1 MLLFIRKKIM
11 QSIFGILII
20 LSCISCQEN
29 KQEESLKKY
38 LNLRKEKILTQ
49 RKKIGENEK
58 EIIKKLKNAIRFDQL
73 MEFVERKSYKSNL
86 KSRKIAD
93 ELFEFKEDIWSE
105 SPKAKVKIVLKYLV
119 NNDTIRLGHIQ
130 YIKLNNQILSEN
142 LTYRIDNRFIN
153 ELIVKH
159 NKAFSSQKNT
169 NDLVNYVIES
179 GEVQIAS
186 GYGGA
191 YYGEKET
198 EMYCGFKDGNFDFI
212 DVLLRSIIPE
222 EQTVGVIG
230 YNKLKSLQIE
240 NNKEHDKLVTKILAV
255 NPEINVRY
263 TCTDKIVPIKEYL
276 SLLDWDEIPNIGL
289 NCTDGK
295 LN

>member
-1 MLLFIRKKIM
+1 M
-11 QSIFGILII
+11 QSFFGVLIVI
-20 LSCISCQEN
+20 SCISCQEN
-29 KQEESLKKY
+29 KQEESLEKY

-49 RKKIGENEK
+49 RKKVGENEK
-58 EIIKKLKNAIRFDQL
+58 EIIKTLKNAISFDQL
-73 MEFVERKSYKSNL
+73 MDFVERISYKSNL
-86 KSRKIAD
+86 KSRKVGD
-93 ELFEFKEDIWSE
+93 KLFEFKEDIWSE
-105 SPKAKVKIVLKYLV
+105 SPEAKVKIVLKYLV

-130 YIKLNNQILSEN
+130 DIKLNNQVLLEN

-153 ELIVKH
+153 GLIAKH
-159 NKAFSSQKNT
+159 NKSFSSQKNT
-169 NDLVNYVIES
+169 NDLINYVIES
-179 GEVQIAS
+179 GQVQIAS

-191 YYGEKET
+191 YYGEKEA

-212 DVLLRSIIPE
+212 DVLLKSIIPE
-222 EQTVGVIG
+222 EQAVGVIG

-263 TCTDKIVPIKEYL
+263 GCTDKIVTIEKYL

-289 NCTDGK
+289 NCTNK
-295 LN
+295 K